1 MTSAAVD
8 ALYLHIPFCERK
20 CEYCD
25 FVSVAGARGQ
35 HEYVAALRS
44 EVRALSPVLA
54 GAELR
59 TIFVGGGTPGLL
71 DLALMSELM
80 AEVRA
85 SFAIAADA
93 EVTLEVNPSSS
104 SLQRAVAW
112 RDAGFNRVSVGV
124 QSTHPD
130 ILAFLGRVHDAGR
143 AIAALHEV
151 REAGFDNVSADLIYA
166 VPGLD
171 DPRWQRDA
179 APGGRRGAGPRL
191 VLRAHCRGRNPVAP
205 LGGRGSGAGRRP
217 RDGAPPARHRRGPPG
232 PRRVRPVRGEQLRAR
247 WAASARTTSCTGA
260 MVTTPPPAS
269 APMVT
274 SRRRWPLTSAWR
286 PTRGPAPSAT
296 STDATSPRTWPTAAN
311 NPLTVRNVEWIDGA
325 MRDEEAIML
334 GLRLREGVVLER
346 DGGAARGA

>member
-1 MTSAAVD
+1 MTSVAVD

-54 GAELR
+54 GADLR

-80 AEVRA
+80 ADVRA
-85 SFAIAADA
+85 SFTIAADA
-93 EVTLEVNPSSS
+93 EVTLEVNP
-104 SLQRAVAW
+104 RARFCTGQWPGAT
-112 RDAGFNRVSVGV
+112 AGFNRVSVGV

-171 DPRWQRDA
+171 NPRWQQTLRRVVDA
-179 APGGRRGAGPRL
+179 APDHVPCYELTVEDGTRCTAPWPR
-191 VLRAHCRGRNPVAP
+191 VGYA
-205 LGGRGSGAGRRP
+205 SST
-217 RDGAPPARHRRGPPG
+217 
-232 PRRVRPVRGEQLRAR
+232 PRRRSASTASPWTT
-247 WAASARTTSCTGA
+247 WAAPGTS
-260 MVTTPPPAS
+260 S
-269 APMVT
+269 
-274 SRRRWPLTSAWR
+274 
-286 PTRGPAPSAT
+286 TR
-296 STDATSPRTWPTAAN
+296 
-311 NPLTVRNVEWIDGA
+311 
-325 MRDEEAIML
+325 
-334 GLRLREGVVLER
+334 
-346 DGGAARGA
+346 